1 MSAKKTQSI
10 DLNEQE
16 LDWVIEGLEFILDD
30 YSDREDDDNADAV
43 QGLISKFLKYAER
56 KV

>member
-1 MSAKKTQSI
+1 MNTKKTASI

-30 YSDREDDDNADAV
+30 YSDKEDEPNIQAL
-43 QGLISKFLKYAER
+43 QTLIDKFLRYAER